1 MQGNFKKE
9 DLSRKLSKGYI
20 GLFRSIQDHWLWD
33 DKPVSRGQ
41 AWVDMLLWASHKDRE
56 TPVTDGFVQI
66 KTGQFIRTLRQ
77 MGEAWGWSTSKV
89 QRFLS
94 MLQEANM
101 VRLENDT
108 RTTHVSILKYETY
121 RELTMS
127 GETRTRQ
134 SRNKVET
141 KSLHNKEVNNY
152 KETNNSMSGTVK
164 PYPDRVSN
172 YFEKISDELK
182 RTWYD
187 AYPNIDIDYQ
197 LLKAKAWL
205 ISNPNKA
212 KKDFSKFVNN
222 WLSRAMEM
230 PGQTVS
236 RPTPPPTRKYKCTEC
251 DSESLS
257 ALDAWKVKCDRCGP
271 GTMVTPHEWQYMNKA
286 VRDQA

>member
-1 MQGNFKKE
+1 VQDN
-9 DLSRKLSKGYI
+9 LSRKLAKGYI

-56 TPVTDGFVQI
+56 TPITDGFVQI

-77 MGEAWGWSTSKV
+77 MAEAWGWSTSKV

-101 VRLENDT
+101 VCIENDT

-134 SRNKVET
+134 ERNKVET
-141 KSLHNKEVNNY
+141 KSIHNKELNNY
-152 KETNNSMSGTVK
+152 KETNNIMSATVK
-164 PYPDRVSN
+164 PYAERVSN
-172 YFEKISDELK
+172 FFENINKDLK
-182 RTWYD
+182 QTWAD

-197 LLKAKAWL
+197 LGKAKAWL
-205 ISNPNKA
+205 LSNTNKA
-212 KKDFSKFVNN
+212 KRDFPKFVNN
-222 WLSRAMEM
+222 WLAKAMEM
-230 PGQTVS
+230 PGSQVIK
-236 RPTPPPTRKYKCTEC
+236 PNTPKLSKYICIQCDNRQESSIDYWKLKCSKC
-251 DSESLS
+251 GSE
-257 ALDAWKVKCDRCGP
+257 
-271 GTMVTPHEWQYMNKA
+271 GTMVTPHEYPYMKKSY
-286 VRDQA
+286 DQSG